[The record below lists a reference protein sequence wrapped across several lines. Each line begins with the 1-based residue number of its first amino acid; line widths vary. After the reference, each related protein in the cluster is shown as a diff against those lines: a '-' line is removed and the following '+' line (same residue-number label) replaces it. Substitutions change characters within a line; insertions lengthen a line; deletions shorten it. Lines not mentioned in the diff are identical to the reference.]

1 MTTRVAVAVAVATP
15 PPSTT
20 TRRPRRRGSP
30 PRARGG
36 RDASSSATM
45 DAIDED
51 VVVSRLAPSARTGER
66 RAEWRAM
73 PSGREA
79 VTSRIARAVAGADA
93 GAGAVVGGAACAWL
107 ALRARGAATR
117 AATWERRARN
127 AEAAN
132 QELEWRL
139 RVATANGGQTT
150 GSRTPAPDPVKTRR
164 ETSTP
169 RTRATSSAST
179 VDVRDV
185 VIEGLKLETEALKS
199 ALAAARAET
208 RAVMASNF
216 ADDDDDDD
224 DDR

>member
-1 MTTRVAVAVAVATP
+1 
-15 PPSTT
+15 
-20 TRRPRRRGSP
+20 
-30 PRARGG
+30 
-36 RDASSSATM
+36 M
-45 DAIDED
+45 DAIGEDDD

-66 RAEWRAM
+66 RAEWRAA

-79 VTSRIARAVAGADA
+79 ATSRIARAVAGAD
-93 GAGAVVGGAACAWL
+93 AGAVVGGAACAWL
-107 ALRARGAATR
+107 ALRARAAATR

-139 RVATANGGQTT
+139 RVATANGGKTT
-150 GSRTPAPDPVKTRR
+150 GSRSPAPDPPTPRR

-169 RTRATSSAST
+169 KTRANPSSAST
-179 VDVRDV
+179 KDVRDV

-208 RAVMASNF
+208 RAVMASNV
-216 ADDDDDDD
+216 ADDDDDD
-224 DDR
+224 R

>member
-1 MTTRVAVAVAVATP
+1 
-15 PPSTT
+15 
-20 TRRPRRRGSP
+20 
-30 PRARGG
+30 
-36 RDASSSATM
+36 M
-45 DAIDED
+45 DSIGEDE
-51 VVVSRLAPSARTGER
+51 VVVARLAPSARTGER
-66 RAEWRAM
+66 RAEWRAA

-79 VTSRIARAVAGADA
+79 ATSRIARAVAGAD
-93 GAGAVVGGAACAWL
+93 AGAVVGGAACAWL
-107 ALRARGAATR
+107 ALRARAAATR

-139 RVATANGGQTT
+139 RVATANGGGKTT
-150 GSRTPAPDPVKTRR
+150 GSRSPSPDPPTPRR

-169 RTRATSSAST
+169 KTRAKPSSAST
-179 VDVRDV
+179 KDVRDV
-185 VIEGLKLETEALKS
+185 VIEGLRLETEALKS

-216 ADDDDDDD
+216 ANDAADAADD